1 MEESQ
6 QSAGLAA
13 KMAPAPAPCPS
24 AVVVSNVV
32 LYRQGLEASLGRD
45 GRLRLVAVVSN
56 CEALPVVAR
65 HRPDIV
71 LLDGA
76 SLEGLSLART
86 LRAQVPNILLV
97 GFGIAGGTEQLVDC
111 AQNGFAAFVDS
122 NASVTDLVDAAI
134 GASRGELSCSPQVS
148 ALLCERLA
156 YYAAA
161 EREPEALT
169 RREKE
174 IAVLIG
180 EGLSNKEIA
189 KDLCIGPSTVKNHVH
204 SILEKL
210 RVRRR
215 SAIAHQLSAFRWA
228 EREERRDTVDP

>member
-1 MEESQ
+1 MDELRL
-6 QSAGLAA
+6 SAGLTTAH
-13 KMAPAPAPCPS
+13 APESAPRPR

-45 GRLRLVAVVSN
+45 GRLSVVAVVSSR
-56 CEALPVVAR
+56 EALPVVAR
-65 HRPDIV
+65 QKPNIV
-71 LLDGA
+71 LLDGTTP
-76 SLEGLSLART
+76 EGLTLART
-86 LRAQVPNILLV
+86 LRAQIPAILLV
-97 GFGIAGGTEQLVDC
+97 GFGISGGTERLVDC

-134 GASRGELSCSPQVS
+134 GALRGELTCSPRVS

-156 YYAAA
+156 FYATA

-169 RREKE
+169 RRERE

-204 SILEKL
+204 NILEKL
-210 RVRRR
+210 KVRRR
-215 SAIAHQLSAFRWA
+215 SAIAHQISAFRWA
-228 EREERRDTVDP
+228 DRDAGS